1 MVTDS
6 ERRQALSE
14 GQGYSGRPSTG
25 ERVGLPSQKW
35 QNEDANGV

>member
-6 ERRQALSE
+6 ECRQALSD

-25 ERVGLPSQKW
+25 ERVDLPSQKW
-35 QNEDANGV
+35 QDEDDNGI